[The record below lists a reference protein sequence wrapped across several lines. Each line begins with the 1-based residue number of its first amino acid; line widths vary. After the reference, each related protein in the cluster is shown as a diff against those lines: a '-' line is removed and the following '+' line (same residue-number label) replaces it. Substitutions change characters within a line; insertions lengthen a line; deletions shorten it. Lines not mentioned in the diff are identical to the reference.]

1 MEVASPARL
10 YACVV
15 GVFLFVLGIGGF
27 FGAFHLDAWRNLLY
41 AATGTVGLLAASYA
55 ARPFA
60 LAAGLLY
67 TVLAIWGFALG
78 SGEEILGL
86 LPTSAADS
94 WLRLAIGL
102 LGLAAAAGT
111 PRRLEARADAAG
123 EGA

>member
-27 FGAFHLDAWRNLLY
+27 FGAFDVDASRNLLY
-41 AATGTVGLLAASYA
+41 AATGALGLFAASYA
-55 ARPFA
+55 ARAFA

-67 TVLAIWGFALG
+67 TALAIWGFALG
-78 SGEEILGL
+78 AGEEILGL
-86 LPTSAADS
+86 LPTEQGES

-111 PRRLEARADAAG
+111 PRLKPRADAAR
-123 EGA
+123 ERA